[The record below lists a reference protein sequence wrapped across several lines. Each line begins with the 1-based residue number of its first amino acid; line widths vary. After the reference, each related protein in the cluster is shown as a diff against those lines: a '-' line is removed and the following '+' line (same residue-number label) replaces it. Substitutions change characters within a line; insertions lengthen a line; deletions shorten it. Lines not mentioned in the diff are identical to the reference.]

1 MQDCRV
7 AKGERSTSRVW
18 AITLPLFVL
27 IAVVLGVLWWV
38 DRGEWREGVD
48 EQVALTAEQAALR
61 LEDYVDARLLI
72 VEAFARTSAQ
82 QSQWGAEQRRV
93 RAEVAQEQFG
103 GFQAINWVD
112 GDSEIHMVTPLESN
126 RGALGRRVLDHPVAH
141 EAFRRARR
149 TGQPRMTA
157 PLDLFQ
163 GGRGFATYYP
173 FELDDERGYVNGVFR
188 IQPLVETALRGG
200 VLEDYA
206 IELVDGDVPLL
217 TLAED
222 GSPTGRPSAAS
233 DVHLLDRTWTLH
245 VTPREHLWSS
255 MEDRRP
261 GLVYGIALLL
271 LALMAWS
278 VHLALL
284 RQIARARAEQERREL
299 ELRLERASK
308 MEALGRLAGG
318 VAHDFNNI
326 LTAILNS
333 VQLLREPA
341 ETFEYGPFAVDTIV
355 DASTRAAELTR
366 QLLTFARHSPSAPMV
381 LDLNE
386 QVTSLRRMLER
397 LLPPTV
403 ELELDLDPELPL
415 VKLSPSHVGQIVVN
429 LVVNAADAMP
439 DGGRIDLRT
448 RREEGAV
455 VLEVEDNGAG
465 MDAATRERIF
475 EPFFTTKES
484 GKGTGLGLATV
495 YGLVQGYE
503 GTIDVMSEPGRGTV
517 FEIRLPAHVGA
528 APSEKEH
535 STDAS
540 EVVAQRSI
548 ASRRLLLVED
558 DDGVRHALLR
568 GLRMM
573 GHQVTEAHDGQEAI
587 ELLEGGARFD
597 GVLSDVLMPHVDGL
611 ELLEWIREHRPLLPV
626 VLCSGHTGSR
636 EVVDDD
642 PLTEM
647 HGKPFSIE
655 AIQEI
660 FDRLW
665 ESVPDDGG
673 SDRPSPTP
681 ASRQ

>member
-1 MQDCRV
+1 MRDCRV
-7 AKGERSTSRVW
+7 AKGDRSTSRVW

-27 IAVVLGVLWWV
+27 ISVVLGVLWWL
-38 DRGEWREGVD
+38 DREEWREGVQ

-82 QSQWGAEQRRV
+82 QPEWGPEQRRV

-103 GFQAINWVD
+103 GFQAINWV
-112 GDSEIHMVTPLESN
+112 GVDSRIRTVTPLESN
-126 RGALGRRVLDHPVAH
+126 RGALGRHVLDHPVAH
-141 EAFRRARR
+141 EAFRRARE
-149 TGQPRMTA
+149 TGEPTMTA

-163 GGRGFATYYP
+163 GGRGFATYFPY
-173 FELDDERGYVNGVFR
+173 ESDDGQAYVNGVFR
-188 IQPLVETALRGG
+188 IRPLVETALRGG
-200 VLEDYA
+200 VLEDYT
-206 IELVDGDVPLL
+206 IELTDGDEPLL
-217 TLAED
+217 SFTEGEASD
-222 GSPTGRPSAAS
+222 DRPTAAS
-233 DVHLLDRTWTLH
+233 GVELLDHTWTLA

-261 GLVYGIALLL
+261 GLVYGIAFLL
-271 LALMAWS
+271 LALMAWA

-284 RQIARARAEQERREL
+284 RQIGRARAERERREL

-366 QLLTFARHSPSAPMV
+366 QLLTFARHSPSAPVV
-381 LDLNE
+381 LDLND
-386 QVTSLRRMLER
+386 QLVSLRRMLER
-397 LLPPTV
+397 LLPPSV
-403 ELELDLDPELPL
+403 ELEIALDSELPL
-415 VKLSPSHVGQIVVN
+415 VKLSQSHVGQIVVN

-439 DGGRIDLRT
+439 GGGRIDIRT

-465 MDAATRERIF
+465 MDAETRERIF

-503 GTIDVMSEPGRGTV
+503 GTVDVMSEPGRGTV
-517 FEIRLPAHVGA
+517 FEIRLPALAGA
-528 APSEKEH
+528 TVPETKAPSAVGEI
-535 STDAS
+535 
-540 EVVAQRSI
+540 VAPKATS
-548 ASRRLLLVED
+548 ARRLLLVED
-558 DDGVRHALLR
+558 DDGVRTALLR

-573 GHQVTEAHDGQEAI
+573 GHEVTEARDGQEAI
-587 ELLEGGARFD
+587 DVLEGGARFD
-597 GVLSDVLMPHVDGL
+597 GVLSDVLMPHVDGI
-611 ELLEWIREHRPLLPV
+611 ELLEWIREHRPNLPV

-642 PLTEM
+642 ALTEL

-655 AIQEI
+655 TIHEI

-665 ESVPDDGG
+665 ESRSDGDSEPPG
-673 SDRPSPTP
+673 PTP